1 MIKGFLKNKYRYLY
15 INEIFLVTKKG
26 RCLKKNVRLKAYF
39 FLEELELEP
48 EPESESVKKL
58 PGAGAGQKRTI
69 SATLVSVMGG
79 LKYSGHMF

>member
-1 MIKGFLKNKYRYLY
+1 MF
-15 INEIFLVTKKG
+15 KKK
-26 RCLKKNVRLKAYF
+26 CKVESLL